1 MTGPLA
7 IAEEA
12 WGEALPEWVAAL
24 AAECAAASQNKVAGR
39 LGVSASMISQVLRRK
54 YPADLTPL
62 EDRFMG
68 VFRHARVDCP
78 ALGLM
83 PLNECRSWRE
93 KSRTFAAGNPL
104 RLRMYRACAGCPR
117 NRITEVTDD

>member
-1 MTGPLA
+1 MSAPLD
-7 IAEEA
+7 IAQEA
-12 WGEALPEWVAAL
+12 WGDALPEWVAAL
-24 AAECAAASQNKVAGR
+24 AVECAAASQNKVAGR

-54 YPADLTPL
+54 YQADLTPL
-62 EDRFMG
+62 EERFMG

-117 NRITEVTDD
+117 NKTEPVDD